1 MARFHTEH
9 AAHGWDTQTFYSGTN
24 VMRTFFMSLLVLVLL
39 TAPSTSFCKEASLF
53 ERIKLANANVSVI
66 KTAFTQSTKLAL
78 FDDPL
83 MVSGDIIIEK
93 PQNLRW
99 EYSQP
104 TSSGFILNTDG
115 GLQWS
120 STGKDCSIMRTE
132 LSPSLR
138 TMANQML
145 LWVNIDEEALAKDF
159 HIKVTEANKPTI
171 MLRPKDDGMAKFI
184 KCISIEL
191 PASLIG
197 VKTIV
202 VTEAN
207 DSLVT
212 LAFEKAEVNLQL
224 PPTTFKKP

>member
-1 MARFHTEH
+1 
-9 AAHGWDTQTFYSGTN
+9 
-24 VMRTFFMSLLVLVLL
+24 MRTFFMSLLVLILL
-39 TAPSTSFCKEASLF
+39 TAPSTSFCKETSLF

-66 KTAFTQSTKLAL
+66 KTAFTQCTNLAL
-78 FDDPL
+78 FDEPL
-83 MVSGDIIIEK
+83 MVSGDLIVEK

-120 STGKDCSIMRTE
+120 STGKNCSVMRTE

-138 TMANQML
+138 MMANQML
-145 LWVNIDEEALAKDF
+145 RWVNIDEEALSKDF
-159 HIKVTEANKPTI
+159 HIKVTESDKPTI
-171 MLRPKDDGMAKFI
+171 MLRPKDGDLARFI

-212 LAFEKAEVNLQL
+212 LAFQKAEINLKL
-224 PPTTFKKP
+224 EPTTFKKP

>member
-1 MARFHTEH
+1 
-9 AAHGWDTQTFYSGTN
+9 
-24 VMRTFFMSLLVLVLL
+24 MRTFFMSLLVLILL
-39 TAPSTSFCKEASLF
+39 TAPSTSFGKEASLF

-66 KTAFTQSTKLAL
+66 KTAFTQYTKLAL
-78 FDDPL
+78 FDEPL
-83 MVSGDIIIEK
+83 MVSGDLIVEK

-120 STGKDCSIMRTE
+120 STGKNCSVMRTE

-138 TMANQML
+138 MMANQML
-145 LWVNIDEEALAKDF
+145 LWVNIDEEALSKDF
-159 HIKVTEANKPTI
+159 HIKVTESDKPTI
-171 MLRPKDDGMAKFI
+171 MLRPKGGDMARFI

-212 LAFEKAEVNLQL
+212 LAFQKAEINLKL
-224 PPTTFKKP
+224 EPTTFKKP

>member
-1 MARFHTEH
+1 
-9 AAHGWDTQTFYSGTN
+9 
-24 VMRTFFMSLLVLVLL
+24 MRTSFMSLLVLLLL
-39 TAPSTSFCKEASLF
+39 TAPATSFSKDASLF
-53 ERIKLANANVSVI
+53 ERIKHANANVSVL

-83 MVSGDIIIEK
+83 MVSGDLIVEK
-93 PQNLRW
+93 PQKLRW

-115 GLQWS
+115 GLQWC
-120 STGKDCSIMRTE
+120 STGKNCSIMRTE

-145 LWVNIDEEALAKDF
+145 LWVSIDEETLAKDF
-159 HIKVTEANKPTI
+159 YIKVSESDNPTI
-171 MLRPKDDGMAKFI
+171 MLRPKDNDMAKFI

-191 PASLIG
+191 PTSLIG

-207 DSLVT
+207 ESLVT
-212 LAFEKAEVNLQL
+212 LAFEKAEINLEL
-224 PPTTFKKP
+224 DSNTFQKP